1 MKARSIDQNEIAH
14 FSKDSADWW
23 NPDGPFK
30 PLHRLNP
37 ARMGFVRESLVS
49 HFGLDDTKIKALSGL
64 SALDIGCGGGLM
76 SEPLRRL
83 GADVTGLDADQNGI
97 DAARAHAEME
107 NLDINYICGA
117 AEDLAARQQKYDCVL
132 ALEIIEHTTSPEDFV
147 SLCAS
152 LVKPGGLVIFST
164 LNRTP
169 KSFALGIVA
178 AEYILRWVPTGTHQW
193 NKFVKPSE
201 LAELAEN
208 ADLNVLDV
216 KGLIFNPL
224 KNEFSIHPHDVDVNY
239 FLVAEKL

>member
-1 MKARSIDQNEIAH
+1 MKKTTLDRKEIDH

-37 ARMGFVRESLVS
+37 VRMGFVRQTLVS
-49 HFGLDDTKIKALSGL
+49 HFDLDDDRIKALTGL
-64 SALDIGCGGGLM
+64 SILDIGCGGGLM
-76 SEPLRRL
+76 SEPLARI
-83 GADVTGLDADQNGI
+83 GATVTGLDADAVGI
-97 DAARAHAEME
+97 KTAKAHAKAG
-107 NLDINYICGA
+107 NLDIEYICGA
-117 AEDLAARQQKYDCVL
+117 AEDLAEENKKYDCVM
-132 ALEIIEHTTSPEDFV
+132 ALEIIEHTSSPIEFV
-147 SLCAS
+147 RLCS
-152 LVKPGGLVIFST
+152 KLVKKGGIVIFST

-201 LAELAEN
+201 LAELAEKSG
-208 ADLNVLDV
+208 LHLKDV
-216 KGLIFNPL
+216 KGMMFNPL
-224 KNEFSIHPHDVDVNY
+224 KNEFSIHPYDVDVNY